1 MIILLLAII
10 ASSLIFVIFKLFPKY
25 NIDTFQAI
33 VMNYVTACT
42 CGFMLYGDQWDAK
55 ILESGNWPYYA
66 VLCGILF
73 ISLFLVMG
81 ISSQKNGVA
90 MTSVAVKMSMAL
102 ALLFMIVFYN
112 ESLSVLKITG
122 ILLAFTG
129 VFLMAYQKK
138 EISSEKSYTW
148 MLFLLFI
155 GSALLDFTL
164 NFVQKNELESADLS
178 TSLFSAIGFGI
189 AGILG
194 MIVLLIQLLRKKQKL
209 NAKSLLAGIVLGI
222 PNYFSI
228 FWLMESYTTTGWND
242 STVLAI
248 MNVSIVMVSALIGF
262 VVFKEF
268 LNRQKIIGLIAS
280 VLAIGLLYLATID

>member
-1 MIILLLAII
+1 MIILFLAII

-25 NIDTFQAI
+25 KINTFQAI

-42 CGFMLYGDQWDAK
+42 CGFLLYGDQWNPK
-55 ILESGNWPYYA
+55 VLESGNWPYYA

-102 ALLFMIVFYN
+102 ALLFMIIFYN
-112 ESLSVLKITG
+112 ESLSYLKISG

-138 EISSEKSYTW
+138 EVSTEKSYTW
-148 MLFLLFI
+148 MLFLLFV
-155 GSALLDFTL
+155 GSALLDLTL
-164 NFVQKNELESADLS
+164 NFVQKNELESAGLS

-189 AGILG
+189 AGVVGLF
-194 MIVLLIQLLRKKQKL
+194 VLLIQVLRKKQKID
-209 NAKSLLAGIVLGI
+209 AKSLFAGIILGI

-248 MNVSIVMVSALIGF
+248 MNVSIVMISSLIGF

-280 VLAIGLLYLATID
+280 VLAIGLLYLATKN

>member
-1 MIILLLAII
+1 
-10 ASSLIFVIFKLFPKY
+10 
-25 NIDTFQAI
+25 
-33 VMNYVTACT
+33 MNYVTACT

-155 GSALLDFTL
+155 GSALLDLTL

>member
-1 MIILLLAII
+1 MIILFLAII
-10 ASSLIFVIFKLFPKY
+10 TSSVIFVFFKLFPKY
-25 NIDTFQAI
+25 NVDTFQAI
-33 VMNYVTACT
+33 VLNYVTAFT
-42 CGFMLYGDQWDAK
+42 CGFLLYGDQWDDK
-55 ILESGNWPYYA
+55 ILSSGNWPYYA

-112 ESLSVLKITG
+112 ESLSYLKVLG

-138 EISSEKSYTW
+138 EVSTEKSYTW
-148 MLFLLFI
+148 MLFLLFV
-155 GSALLDFTL
+155 GSAVLDLTL
-164 NFVQKNELESADLS
+164 NFVQKNELAELS

-189 AGILG
+189 AGVLG
-194 MIVLLIQLLRKKQKL
+194 LLILLIQVFRKKQQINL
-209 NAKSLLAGIVLGI
+209 KSLLAGVLLGI

-262 VVFKEF
+262 LVFKEF

-280 VLAIGLLYLATID
+280 VLSIGLLYLATRS